1 MTTQPTNTG
10 QGKKLSGTRFPVGV
24 LSAALTVT
32 GIVLAW
38 LGWSAFQ
45 FYCYT
50 QGNLLNTTRALEE
63 NRAELSVVLAIGG
76 LFLAMFTWIAVLR
89 SLNRW
94 RLALIELAERSQ
106 AEEALTLS
114 ERRFRALVQNA
125 TDIIMI
131 LDQNAGLRYL
141 SPGVE
146 RVWGYETKALL
157 GKSGFDLVHFD
168 DLARA
173 EALLIQAGDSPET
186 NIVSELRLCRA
197 DGSWRSC
204 EVILRNMVDEPG
216 VEGVV
221 ITYHD
226 ITERKA
232 FENQLAHQAFHD
244 SLSGLPN
251 RALFMDRLG
260 RALARAQRHDYMVA
274 VLFLDLDNFKV
285 INDSLGHQAGDEL
298 LKNVTQR
305 LISHARP
312 EDTVAR
318 LGGDEF
324 TLLLENLTDIAEA
337 TTVAGR
343 ITEALQSPII
353 LQGYEM
359 FVTASIGIAVS
370 VGGYGDADALLRDA
384 DIAMYQA
391 KNAGKAHHVVFDR
404 SMNHHAMERLE
415 LEAELRQAIDNGELR
430 VHYQPIMTLDT
441 GKVSEVEALVR
452 WEHPRRGLVPPSK
465 FIPLAEETGLIAA
478 LGQWVLRE
486 ACHQAAA
493 WHAQYPD
500 QEPLIISVNLSA
512 KQLQHA
518 DLVGQ
523 VAEVL
528 RESGLPPQCLK
539 LEITESVMMANVD
552 ATIAKLYQLKE
563 LGLSLAVDDFGT
575 GYSSMAYLSR
585 FPIDTLKIDRSFV
598 NRMGRQSEDD
608 AIVRA
613 IVNLAKTLNLRI
625 TSEGIETSEQ
635 LAELQALGCDHGQGY
650 LFARPLTTAAVSA
663 FLSASNLAHEAPV
676 PPEQPASKAA

>member
-1 MTTQPTNTG
+1 MTTQHSTARQVKAPEANAP
-10 QGKKLSGTRFPVGV
+10 SGTRFPVGV

-32 GIVLAW
+32 AVVLAW

-50 QGNLLNTTRALEE
+50 QGNLLNTTLALEE
-63 NRAELSVVLAIGG
+63 SRAELSIVLAIGG

-94 RLALIELAERSQ
+94 RVALLELAERSRN
-106 AEEALTLS
+106 EEALTFS

-125 TDIIMI
+125 ADIIMI
-131 LDQNAGLRYL
+131 LDMKAGLRYL

-146 RVWGYETKALL
+146 RVWGYEASDLI
-157 GKSGFDLVHFD
+157 GRSGFDLVHID

-173 EALLIQAGDSPET
+173 EALLVQAGDSPET

-204 EVILRNMVDEPG
+204 EVILRNMMDEPG
-216 VEGVV
+216 VEGIV

-260 RALARAQRHDYMVA
+260 RALARAQRHDYVVA

-305 LISHARP
+305 LMSHARP

-324 TLLLENLTDIAEA
+324 TLLLENLADVSEA

-343 ITEALQSPII
+343 ITEALQAPIV

-370 VGGYGDADALLRDA
+370 IGGHGDADGLLRDA

-415 LEAELRQAIDNGELR
+415 LEAELRRAIENGELR
-430 VHYQPIMTLDT
+430 VHYQPIMTLDS

-452 WEHPRRGLVPPSK
+452 WEHPRRGLVPPAK
-465 FIPLAEETGLIAA
+465 FIPLAEETGLIAS
-478 LGQWVLRE
+478 LGHWVLVE
-486 ACHQAAA
+486 ACRQTAA

-500 QEPLIISVNLSA
+500 QEPITISVNVSA
-512 KQLQHA
+512 KQLQQA
-518 DLVGQ
+518 DLVDQ
-523 VAEVL
+523 VAAVL
-528 RESGLPPQCLK
+528 R
-539 LEITESVMMANVD
+539 D
-552 ATIAKLYQLKE
+552 
-563 LGLSLAVDDFGT
+563 T
-575 GYSSMAYLSR
+575 G
-585 FPIDTLKIDRSFV
+585 
-598 NRMGRQSEDD
+598 
-608 AIVRA
+608 
-613 IVNLAKTLNLRI
+613 
-625 TSEGIETSEQ
+625 
-635 LAELQALGCDHGQGY
+635 
-650 LFARPLTTAAVSA
+650 
-663 FLSASNLAHEAPV
+663 
-676 PPEQPASKAA
+676 